1 MKALNDVGS
10 LAEWVGS
17 IGGILAVIAA
27 FVAWRVS
34 SRLLTVEQK
43 RDEDRKK
50 ADDDRKKAI
59 EREQAELVFVLG
71 ARLTQRGKE
80 EEWAIFLYNGSTKP
94 IYNVK
99 VDSQR
104 LNGSSENPSLELG
117 ALPPGRFV
125 VPSHPEYG
133 WGALIDLDRSNEAAD
148 FLVKGKGQTMITEV
162 AFADSAGK
170 KWCLSGGTKLEEKNT
185 SPQG

>member
-1 MKALNDVGS
+1 MKALNMGS

-43 RDEDRKK
+43 RDEDRE
-50 ADDDRKKAI
+50 KAI

-71 ARLTQRGKE
+71 AKLPQREKGE
-80 EEWAIFLYNGSTKP
+80 QWAIFLYNGSTKP
-94 IYNVK
+94 IYDVK
-99 VDSQR
+99 VNSQK
-104 LNGSSENPSLELG
+104 LNDNSENRPLELG

-125 VPSHPEYG
+125 MPSHPKYG

-148 FLVKGKGQTMITEV
+148 FLVKGKGQKMITKV
-162 AFADSAGK
+162 SFVDSAGK
-170 KWCLSGGTKLEEKNT
+170 KWCLSGGTKLEE
-185 SPQG
+185 

>member
-1 MKALNDVGS
+1 MNIGS

-50 ADDDRKKAI
+50 AI
-59 EREQAELVFVLG
+59 EREQAELVFALG
-71 ARLTQRGKE
+71 ARLSQREDKE
-80 EEWAIFLYNGSTKP
+80 SWAIFLY
-94 IYNVK
+94 K
-99 VDSQR
+99 VYSQR
-104 LNGSSENPSLELG
+104 LDGSVQNRPLELG

-125 VPSHPEYG
+125 VPSHPKYF
-133 WGALIDLDRSNEAAD
+133 WGALIDLDRSNEAPD
-148 FLVKGKGQTMITEV
+148 FLVKGKGQKMITEV
-162 AFADSAGK
+162 AFVDSAGK
-170 KWCLSGGTKLEEKNT
+170 EWCLSGGTKLEEKNT